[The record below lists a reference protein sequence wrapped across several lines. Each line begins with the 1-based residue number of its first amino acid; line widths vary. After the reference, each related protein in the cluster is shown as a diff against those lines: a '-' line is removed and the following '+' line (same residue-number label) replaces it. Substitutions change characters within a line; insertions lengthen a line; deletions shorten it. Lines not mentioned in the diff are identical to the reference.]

1 MGTVEVSR
9 LPAAAQ
15 DPLFA
20 AAPDPFLAQATHLQA
35 VLRLPDGAV
44 ALATSEQDP
53 HSAFRWGDAAWGVQ
67 FHPEFSTTHM
77 RGYLRARQVA
87 LAREGRDPQAM
98 VRAVSAAPQ
107 ARAILRRFVREALR
121 RARVV

>member
-1 MGTVEVSR
+1 
-9 LPAAAQ
+9 
-15 DPLFA
+15 
-20 AAPDPFLAQATHLQA
+20 
-35 VLRLPDGAV
+35 
-44 ALATSEQDP
+44 
-53 HSAFRWGDAAWGVQ
+53 
-67 FHPEFSTTHM
+67 
-77 RGYLRARQVA
+77 VA